1 MYTSKI
7 KLWSRIRYRI
17 KFVCLLEFNVV
28 MVTEISKDVGQNDE
42 KYMLSTDIQYIYYVR
57 YLITFKKYNWGEPI
71 VEKRQKSFKYFDLV
85 IYFLFTQLPNT
96 RNNYIYVKRQLKC
109 QHNNSAINKLIQNNE
124 SFSWNTE
131 VRKMFSGHVYRLLIM
146 PHI

>member
-1 MYTSKI
+1 
-7 KLWSRIRYRI
+7 
-17 KFVCLLEFNVV
+17 

-124 SFSWNTE
+124 SFS
-131 VRKMFSGHVYRLLIM
+131 
-146 PHI
+146 